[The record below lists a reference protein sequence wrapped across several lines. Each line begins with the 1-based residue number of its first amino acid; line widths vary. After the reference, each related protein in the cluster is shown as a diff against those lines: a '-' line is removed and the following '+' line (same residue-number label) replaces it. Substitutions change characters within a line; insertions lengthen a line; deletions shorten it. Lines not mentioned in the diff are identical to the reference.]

1 MARIAR
7 NCIQSMLKVVNSG
20 IGMVGIAMIIY
31 CLWMLRAWNRHL
43 DPSDNTVPWFIYTIL
58 GIGVTLC
65 VITCSGHIAGETAN
79 GCCLCIYMVF
89 VFLLLLVEAAVAA
102 DVFLN
107 HNWEENFPDDPT
119 RNFNQLK
126 DFVTQNFDICKWI
139 VFTVVVLEG
148 LSMLMAIIL
157 KALGPYPGRDYG
169 SDDDF
174 QPERLPLLKNYVPPP
189 PRVAGDQIHG
199 TKNDS
204 SITRINSK
212 MNKILT

>member
-1 MARIAR
+1 M
-7 NCIQSMLKVVNSG
+7 Q
-20 IGMVGIAMIIY
+20 
-31 CLWMLRAWNRHL
+31 H
-43 DPSDNTVPWFIYTIL
+43 
-58 GIGVTLC
+58 
-65 VITCSGHIAGETAN
+65 
-79 GCCLCIYMVF
+79 
-89 VFLLLLVEAAVAA
+89 FLLHYYSFLLSSGA
-102 DVFLN
+102 L
-107 HNWEENFPDDPT
+107 HM
-119 RNFNQLK
+119 Q
-126 DFVTQNFDICKWI
+126 
-139 VFTVVVLEG
+139 G

-212 MNKILT
+212 VSMNLNALSDLYREEVTS